1 MHKCSMKAELL
12 KLELLPLSTVRSE
25 MIMIVSAIGTLAL
38 TPIAV
43 IDQWTSLPLPSSFP
57 S

>member
-43 IDQWTSLPLPSSFP
+43 IDQWTSLPLPSPFP